1 VASSRLQSESRY
13 AQALYM
19 QWFFQQVVLQNA
31 ANSENVADPRVSK
44 LRQVQHSLKA
54 RWYIWQSENPN
65 RNPKHMT

>member
-44 LRQVQHSLKA
+44 TSSGATLT
-54 RWYIWQSENPN
+54 QSALVHLAE
-65 RNPKHMT
+65 